1 MSLPFIGPA
10 LSAGGGRGYVEA
22 LLLDIEDTLDL
33 FFDQL
38 SLDMDIARD
47 CFLERWS
54 SLLNVA

>member
-1 MSLPFIGPA
+1 MA
-10 LSAGGGRGYVEA
+10 GGRGYVEV
-22 LLLDIEDTLDL
+22 LLLDIDDTLDL

-47 CFLERWS
+47 CFLDRCS

>member
-10 LSAGGGRGYVEA
+10 LSMAGGRGYVEV
-22 LLLDIEDTLDL
+22 LLLDIDDTLDL

-47 CFLERWS
+47 CFLDRCS